1 VQCDG
6 DQGGANS
13 GVLSLGDKR
22 RESEGKRRWTGPV
35 LREIGREEGNWP
47 ARKEQVWWAEKWG
60 STRMNRMIFEFINYS
75 I

>member
-35 LREIGREEGNWP
+35 LREIGREEEN
-47 ARKEQVWWAEKWG
+47 
-60 STRMNRMIFEFINYS
+60 
-75 I
+75 